1 MGLLRFVKSADAKSF
16 GATETAPAPPEQ
28 WEQEAGKH
36 GLDVVQVVVKPAG
49 KIVFLGSGAATEE
62 AEKIKPATVRGEPG
76 IGTSKLARAF
86 PWVTGLVGLLVAV
99 AAAMHTV
106 LSIRKAY
113 LQRGGYNSRLSEM
126 LWIGWTSFVLGM
138 IMVLGARALRR
149 RSATAFWLCT
159 GAAAVFLVCTA
170 ILAPVQPGF
179 YSGLP
184 IYGGYLLLAAVVRA
198 EVTRAANGSS
208 AL

>member
-1 MGLLRFVKSADAKSF
+1 MTV
-16 GATETAPAPPEQ
+16 
-28 WEQEAGKH
+28 
-36 GLDVVQVVVKPAG
+36 
-49 KIVFLGSGAATEE
+49 
-62 AEKIKPATVRGEPG
+62 VRGEPG
-76 IGTSKLARAF
+76 TGMSKLGRAF
-86 PWVTGLVGLLVAV
+86 PMVTGLVGLLVAA
-99 AAAMHTV
+99 AAAMHAV

-113 LQRGGYNSRLSEM
+113 LQRDGYDSRLWEM
-126 LWIGWTSFVLGM
+126 LWIGWTSFVLGV

-149 RSATAFWLCT
+149 RSATEFWLCT

-184 IYGGYLLLAAVVRA
+184 IYGGYLLLAALVRA
-198 EVTRAANGSS
+198 EMTRAANGSS